1 MRTIVIIPL
10 TAIGFLLTGPSAFAQ
25 PAGAASKGGAC
36 AQITAACKQAGF
48 VPKGGET
55 GLGLMAD
62 CIRPIIAGTP
72 QRKKAAKPLPEVD
85 AKVLAS
91 CKEQNPNFG
100 KGGGAKSTPGAQP
113 MTNPPG
119 TKQ

>member
-1 MRTIVIIPL
+1 MRTVIIPL
-10 TAIGFLLTGPSAFAQ
+10 TVIGLLLAGPSAFAQ
-25 PAGAASKGGAC
+25 PAEAASTAGAC

-48 VPKGGET
+48 VPQGATT
-55 GLGLMAD
+55 GLGLVVD
-62 CIRPIIAGTP
+62 CIRPIIAGAP

-85 AKVLAS
+85 PQVVAS

-100 KGGGAKSTPGAQP
+100 KGGGAKSKPGAQP

-119 TKQ
+119 KEQ